1 MIKRVHKTVTA
12 ALAAAGIVLAAGPLQ
27 AQSDKTYELQ
37 IQTATPS
44 SSLYFKLLEDFG
56 ERLSTMSAGRFDVEV
71 LPDGAVVGAFD
82 ILDAVDNGV
91 VEAGFAWPH
100 YWSGKNA
107 AYVLFSNVPA
117 STGLDQRSL
126 MAWFTRGGGLEM
138 YRKLNQDIMGLNTV
152 QFLIMPMGPDPL
164 GWFKEPIKTMDD
176 FRDFKYRAPPGIA
189 GQTYKEMGVS
199 AVAMPGGDIVPS
211 AERGVIDA
219 AEWIG
224 PADDRN
230 LGLDKIWKHYYI
242 QGMHQATDIGELQV
256 NKEWWDSLP
265 KDLQAIFRSAVM
277 ATTTKTYNANI
288 LDNAEAIHEFQDR
301 GVTVHDVP
309 DSYFESFIKAQRKV
323 TKEYK
328 DQSEFFSEVL
338 DSQSEYASMVHPYW
352 GRVQTLYAN
361 QMRLAE
367 EAKQSGDQ

>member
-1 MIKRVHKTVTA
+1 MMMRVHKTITTA
-12 ALAAAGIVLAAGPLQ
+12 VAAAAIALAAGPLQ
-27 AQSDKTYELQ
+27 AQDDKTYELQ

-44 SSLYFKLLEDFG
+44 SSLYFKLLQDFG
-56 ERLSTMSAGRFDVEV
+56 DRLTRMSGGRFDVEV

-82 ILDAVDNGV
+82 ILDAVNNGV

-126 MAWFTRGGGLEM
+126 MAWFSRGGGLEM
-138 YRKLNQDIMGLNTV
+138 YRHLNQEIMGLNTV

-164 GWFKEPIKTMDD
+164 GWFKEPINSMDD
-176 FRDFKYRAPPGIA
+176 FREFKYRAPPGIA
-189 GQTYKEMGVS
+189 GKTYQEMGVS

-265 KDLQAIFRSAVM
+265 DDLQAIFESAAM
-277 ATTTKTYNANI
+277 ATTFKTYNANI
-288 LDNAEAIHEFQDR
+288 HDNSEAIHEFQEG

-309 DSYFESFIKAQRKV
+309 DSYFESFIKAQSKV
-323 TKEYK
+323 TEGYKE
-328 DQSEFFSEVL
+328 QSEFFAEVL
-338 DSQSEYASMVHPYW
+338 SSQSEYATMVYPYW

-361 QMRLAE
+361 QVRLAQE
-367 EAKQSGDQ
+367 QKESAGE